1 MTVTKENDRMMRKDG
16 GGPQILIVAKSDE
29 KWRNHMKGDRGRR
42 SRSRLR
48 DMSIVEC
55 YYCGETGHM

>member
-42 SRSRLR
+42 SRSGLR
-48 DMSIVEC
+48 DMSIV
-55 YYCGETGHM
+55 